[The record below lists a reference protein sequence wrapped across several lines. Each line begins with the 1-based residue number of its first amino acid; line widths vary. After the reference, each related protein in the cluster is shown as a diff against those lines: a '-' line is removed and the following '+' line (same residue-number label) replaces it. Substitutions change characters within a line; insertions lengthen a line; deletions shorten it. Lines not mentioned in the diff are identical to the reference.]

1 MKISELKFDESGLI
15 PAIVQ
20 SAEDL
25 KLLMVAYMSPESLRL
40 SLETGQT
47 HFFSRSRAE
56 LWHKGASSGNTQEVV
71 SIHADCDGDS
81 LLVLVKEAGNA
92 CHTGVRSCF
101 ENFEKLELE

>member
-47 HFFSRSRAE
+47 HFFSRARSE

>member
-47 HFFSRSRAE
+47 HFFSRSRSE

-81 LLVLVKEAGNA
+81 LLVLVTEAGNA

>member
-47 HFFSRSRAE
+47 HFFSRSRSE

>member
-1 MKISELKFDESGLI
+1 MKISELKFDESDLI

-47 HFFSRSRAE
+47 HFFSRSRSE
-56 LWHKGASSGNTQEVV
+56 LWHKGGSSGNTQEVV
-71 SIHADCDGDS
+71 SFHADCDGDS

>member
-25 KLLMVAYMSPESLRL
+25 KLLMVAYMSPKSLRL

-47 HFFSRSRAE
+47 HFFSRSRSE